1 MTALAPWLT
10 PVYAKLDAAIAGA
23 HLPHALV
30 IHGPGGWGEPLLA
43 QALALRLIE
52 YDTTDGV
59 GADAV
64 AHPDLRWI
72 VPEGAGESIG
82 IDAVRGVAEFIVRTT
97 RIAPRKVAVFTRAES
112 MTVQAAN
119 ALLKT
124 LEEPP
129 ANSFL
134 ILVTDSL
141 RDLLPTIRSRC
152 RLIHVRPPAP
162 AVALQWVHER
172 QPSVDPGRV
181 AALCFEFGDA
191 AYRVLAAIEADVQ
204 TIAHELS
211 QVALGKLNPLSLAEA
226 WSKDAASVLD
236 RWLRYMPR
244 LLWLRRT
251 TSVSAT
257 DPVVGAL
264 VVAVSAASE
273 EQLVSMWHQLARD
286 RQLVRGTTNPNP
298 RLLLESR
305 LLAWR
310 DLATA

>member
-1 MTALAPWLT
+1 MTALAPWLA
-10 PVYAKLDAAIAGA
+10 PVYSKLDAAIAAGQ
-23 HLPHALV
+23 LPHALV
-30 IHGPGGWGEPLLA
+30 IHGPGGCGEPLLA

-52 YDTTDGV
+52 HDAADGIA
-59 GADAV
+59 ADAV

-72 VPEGAGESIG
+72 IPEGAGESIG
-82 IDAVRGVAEFIVRTT
+82 IDAVRGVAEFIVRTA
-97 RIAPRKVAVFTRAES
+97 RIAPRKVAVFTHAES
-112 MTVQAAN
+112 MSVQAAN

-129 ANSFL
+129 QDSFL

-152 RLIHVRPPAP
+152 RLIHVRPPTPAIALEWVRDRQP
-162 AVALQWVHER
+162 AV
-172 QPSVDPGRV
+172 DPARV

-211 QVALGKLNPLSLAEA
+211 QVALGKLNPLSLAEL

-244 LLWLRRT
+244 MLWLRRT
-251 TSVSAT
+251 ASAPAV
-257 DPVVGAL
+257 DPVVSAL
-264 VVAVSAASE
+264 VAALSAASE
-273 EQLVSMWHQLARD
+273 DQLVSMWHQLTRD

-310 DLATA
+310 DLATT